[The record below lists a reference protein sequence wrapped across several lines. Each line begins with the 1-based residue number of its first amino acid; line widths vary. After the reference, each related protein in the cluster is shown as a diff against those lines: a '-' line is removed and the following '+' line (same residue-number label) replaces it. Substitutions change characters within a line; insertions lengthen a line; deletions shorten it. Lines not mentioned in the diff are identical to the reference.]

1 MKKFFLIIV
10 LFSLQM
16 YSQKKLEIYNFTNQT
31 VTITDIFTNAS
42 GTYPE
47 FHCKGTMIVVPPT
60 GSYILE
66 NTLSLT
72 RFPFDSPA
80 SSPYIASWQRQTGT
94 TIEVSMPSSVAWTQ
108 GGPQS
113 FYRMTFNV
121 GNFGYSISAANSP
134 FAGPGFTAEYTM
146 FTSGTV
152 VIYTV
157 VIY

>member
-1 MKKFFLIIV
+1 MKRFFLIIV
-10 LFSLQM
+10 LFSLQV
-16 YSQKKLEIYNFTNQT
+16 YSQKKLEIYNLTNQT

-47 FHCKGTMIVVPPT
+47 FHCKGTMIAVPAS

-66 NTLSLT
+66 NTSSLT

-80 SSPYIASWQRQTGT
+80 TSPYIASWQRQTSAT
-94 TIEVSMPSSVAWTQ
+94 MEVFVPSTVAWTL
-108 GGPQS
+108 GSPQS

-134 FAGPGFTAEYTM
+134 FAGPGFTAEYSM
-146 FTSGTV
+146 FTNGTV